1 VYFTAQRLGYNY
13 EDSSTMAF
21 HRAGRNFELA
31 IAPTVFASMKVV
43 AVFTVV
49 GPLLEIPVTLA

>member
-1 VYFTAQRLGYNY
+1 
-13 EDSSTMAF
+13 MAF